1 MSRTFRFKSADALYH
16 IICKSISE
24 LCLFRDSE
32 DKTKYLMLIKKYK
45 LIYNFKLYGYCLMD
59 THSHLIIDANGSDI
73 SKVMHG
79 INFSYAMY
87 YNKKYERKG
96 HLLAD
101 RFKSIIVGNERY
113 LKTLSLYVHNNPR
126 DIGEYKDCPENYAF
140 SSLAIFLGK
149 RHDSFNIVDYG
160 YVMGLFGNNLGKSRK
175 NYYNLIFR
183 CNEEKLNEE
192 IEFESEMEFN
202 DAKTEYRSGRT
213 LLVRNFKYEDI
224 IAFIALKMNISKVHL
239 NMKYSRMLVQAKAL
253 TVVLM
258 RSLCNFKSSDISRIL
273 GNITQSR
280 VSKLSTI
287 GIELIGTDKKF
298 ENIIQDFIQCYA

>member
-1 MSRTFRFKSADALYH
+1 MSRTFRFKSVDALYH

-24 LCLFRDSE
+24 LGLFRDSE

-96 HLLAD
+96 HLFGD
-101 RFKSIIVGNERY
+101 RFKSKIVGNDRY
-113 LKTLSLYVHNNPR
+113 LKTLSLYVHNNPK
-126 DIGEYKDCPENYAF
+126 DIGEYKDCPEKYAF

-149 RHDSFNIVDYG
+149 RQDNFNIVDYG
-160 YVMGLFGNNLGKSRK
+160 YVMGIFGNNLEKARK
-175 NYYNLIFR
+175 NHYNLLSR
-183 CNEEKLNEE
+183 CNEEKLKEE
-192 IEFESEMEFN
+192 LEFESEMEFK
-202 DAKTEYRSGRT
+202 DIKTEYRSGRT

-224 IAFIALKMNISKVHL
+224 IDFIASRMNISKTHL
-239 NMKYSRMLVQAKAL
+239 NMKYSRKLVQAKAL
-253 TVVLM
+253 AVVLM
-258 RSLCNFKSSDISRIL
+258 RSLCDFKSSDISSIL

-287 GIELIGTDKKF
+287 GIDLIGTDEKF
-298 ENIIQDFIQCYA
+298 ENIIHDFIECYA

>member
-1 MSRTFRFKSADALYH
+1 MSRTFRFKRVDALYH

-24 LCLFRDSE
+24 LRLFRDND
-32 DKTKYLMLIKKYK
+32 DKRKYLMLIKKYK
-45 LIYNFKLYGYCLMD
+45 LMYNFKLYGYCLMD

-96 HLLAD
+96 HLFAD
-101 RFKSIIVGNERY
+101 RFKSIIVENDKY
-113 LKTLSLYVHNNPR
+113 LKTLSLYVHNNPT
-126 DIGEYKDCPENYAF
+126 DIGEYKDCPEEYAF

-149 RHDSFNIVDYG
+149 KKDSFNIVDYG
-160 YVMGLFGNNLGKSRK
+160 YVMNIFGNNLKKARK
-175 NYYNLIFR
+175 NYYNLLFR
-183 CNEEKLNEE
+183 GNEEKLKEE
-192 IEFESEMEFN
+192 IEFENEMEFK
-202 DAKTEYRSGRT
+202 ASKTEYRSGIS
-213 LLVRNFKYEDI
+213 LLVRNFKSEDI
-224 IAFIALKMNISKVHL
+224 IEYIALKMNISKVHL
-239 NMKYSRMLVQAKAL
+239 HMKYSRKLVQAKAL

-258 RSLCNFKSSDISRIL
+258 RSLCDFKSSDISSIL

-287 GIELIGTDKKF
+287 GIELICTDKRF
-298 ENIIQDFIQCYA
+298 ENIIQDFIECYS